1 MLDGKCTME
10 EFMEMI
16 EKKYAN
22 ILAKEKENNNSTK

>member
-16 EKKYAN
+16 EKKYTN
-22 ILAKEKENNNSTK
+22 ILAKEKENNDSTK

>member
-16 EKKYAN
+16 EKKYAE
-22 ILAKEKENNNSTK
+22 ILEKENNNSTK